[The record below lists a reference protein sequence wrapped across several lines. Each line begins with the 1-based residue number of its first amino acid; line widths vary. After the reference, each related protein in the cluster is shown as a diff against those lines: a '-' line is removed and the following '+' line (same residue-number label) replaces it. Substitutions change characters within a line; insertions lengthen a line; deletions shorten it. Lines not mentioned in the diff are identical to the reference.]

1 MNQSMT
7 IVFLQD
13 GQVALLKV
21 HQVLQK
27 KEEGSKSINETLLS
41 RLRPYRSSSTAASL
55 VALSG
60 TETTPARKD
69 DNNGEKIFNL
79 KHLVNHCLAALIVN
93 VLILFRKS
101 LLITHSGLY
110 FSSKKSLPMYD
121 RIENN
126 FGI

>member
-1 MNQSMT
+1 MT
-7 IVFLQD
+7 IVFLQE

-69 DNNGEKIFNL
+69 DNNGEKMITFILDDQTQVDSKPTGQPEHASLNQCQL
-79 KHLVNHCLAALIVN
+79 IAAN
-93 VLILFRKS
+93 
-101 LLITHSGLY
+101 
-110 FSSKKSLPMYD
+110 
-121 RIENN
+121 
-126 FGI
+126 